1 MLQAWCPYC
10 FFPMETQQC
19 IIPVPHSGSPEGS
32 LCLEQAPAVVS
43 LGTDWN
49 GRKINKLKCFQEC
62 LKYSCET
69 QPTCYGKSNVYNVVW
84 EHGLQR
90 QNWHQPQRAS
100 VLSQRLCKSQNNLS
114 QVFKACGNHVPYCY
128 SPHLTCTF
136 VFKIWFNSFHLEGL
150 SSNTFKCMFCNHE
163 KQLNLLSDLLC
174 IDICS

>member
-1 MLQAWCPYC
+1 MPILLLPNGNTAVHHSCSPLW
-10 FFPMETQQC
+10 FPWGLPLFGTSTCSGFIRNWLEWEKDQQ
-19 IIPVPHSGSPEGS
+19 
-32 LCLEQAPAVVS
+32 
-43 LGTDWN
+43 
-49 GRKINKLKCFQEC
+49 LKCFQEC
-62 LKYSCET
+62 IKYGCET

-114 QVFKACGNHVPYCY
+114 QVFKACGNHVLYCY